1 LLFHGLNFLFPFQF
15 SVPYASRIYASD
27 QKTMLHAYL
36 SEDEKWRFDCSLNEI
51 SPLFLNILQQK
62 EDNFFY
68 YHPGVNPFAI
78 TRAMIQNTKQGK
90 RSSGASTI
98 SMQIARLLKPKPRT
112 IKYKL
117 VEMFRALQLELRYNK
132 HEILNLYCNL
142 IPYGGNIEG
151 IGAAAI
157 LYLQKEPKALSLAE
171 SVLLAI
177 IPNRPTSL
185 KIGQENPL
193 LLEAR
198 NEFILRL
205 DKQKQFPNEIRNQA
219 LEEPIAIKQ
228 ISLPNISPHLCRKL
242 HQTFPNN
249 SKIYSSIHP
258 NKQLLAS
265 NKLKAYVS
273 KLNDLTIY
281 NGCVMIIDN
290 NTREVVAYVGSQDF
304 SDNIHAGQVDGTLGI
319 RSPGS
324 TLKPLIYAIAI
335 DKGILTPKSILYD
348 VPMDYDGYKP
358 RNFNKDFNGP
368 VTLSYALTHSL
379 NIPAVTCLKLVG
391 TEKMN
396 QTLAGINFTD
406 LLPNNEKPGL
416 ALALGGCGTN
426 MQQLIGMYAALA
438 NNGKWAPLVFT
449 KNQKQVKNTAL
460 VSPTASKL
468 ITQILLT
475 TKRPDFPNSM
485 LHKTNLPKI
494 AWKTGTSFGRK
505 DAWSIG
511 YNQQYTI
518 AVWIGNFNGNGV
530 PDLNGGQIATPLLFE
545 LFADLHN
552 DNEIKNQS
560 KESVFI
566 ENREVCVHTGRPP
579 NHFCNETHTDSYI
592 PGISNTQI
600 CNHLLPVFISTDSS
614 LSFCRTCL
622 PNTTEYI
629 TAYYPDYPIELLS
642 FWQTKGMYYKKTP
655 PHYPYCKA
663 VQSGSG
669 PYIQSISN
677 NATYLLDGLS
687 RDSITL
693 TSIANADVQ
702 MVYWFDNDELIAQV
716 PPHKPAFWKPQ
727 KGKRFI
733 SVVDD
738 KGRKS
743 VATIH
748 ISFY

>member
-1 LLFHGLNFLFPFQF
+1 
-15 SVPYASRIYASD
+15 
-27 QKTMLHAYL
+27 
-36 SEDEKWRFDCSLNEI
+36 
-51 SPLFLNILQQK
+51 
-62 EDNFFY
+62 
-68 YHPGVNPFAI
+68 
-78 TRAMIQNTKQGK
+78 
-90 RSSGASTI
+90 
-98 SMQIARLLKPKPRT
+98 
-112 IKYKL
+112 
-117 VEMFRALQLELRYNK
+117 
-132 HEILNLYCNL
+132 
-142 IPYGGNIEG
+142 
-151 IGAAAI
+151 
-157 LYLQKEPKALSLAE
+157 
-171 SVLLAI
+171 
-177 IPNRPTSL
+177 
-185 KIGQENPL
+185 
-193 LLEAR
+193 
-198 NEFILRL
+198 
-205 DKQKQFPNEIRNQA
+205 
-219 LEEPIAIKQ
+219 
-228 ISLPNISPHLCRKL
+228 
-242 HQTFPNN
+242 
-249 SKIYSSIHP
+249 
-258 NKQLLAS
+258 
-265 NKLKAYVS
+265 
-273 KLNDLTIY
+273 
-281 NGCVMIIDN
+281 
-290 NTREVVAYVGSQDF
+290 
-304 SDNIHAGQVDGTLGI
+304 
-319 RSPGS
+319 
-324 TLKPLIYAIAI
+324 
-335 DKGILTPKSILYD
+335 
-348 VPMDYDGYKP
+348 
-358 RNFNKDFNGP
+358 
-368 VTLSYALTHSL
+368 
-379 NIPAVTCLKLVG
+379 
-391 TEKMN
+391 
-396 QTLAGINFTD
+396 
-406 LLPNNEKPGL
+406 
-416 ALALGGCGTN
+416 
-426 MQQLIGMYAALA
+426 
-438 NNGKWAPLVFT
+438 
-449 KNQKQVKNTAL
+449 
-460 VSPTASKL
+460 
-468 ITQILLT
+468 
-475 TKRPDFPNSM
+475 
-485 LHKTNLPKI
+485 
-494 AWKTGTSFGRK
+494 
-505 DAWSIG
+505 
-511 YNQQYTI
+511 
-518 AVWIGNFNGNGV
+518 
-530 PDLNGGQIATPLLFE
+530 LLFE